1 MLNVG
6 VNQISAVLKAPYGEL
21 IREEYTKELMFDASR
36 EVVEISRK
44 AGIPLSEEDI
54 QKYAQIIATLSP
66 EGKPSMLQDVEA
78 GRKTE
83 VEIFSGTVIDLG
95 RKYVVATP
103 VNDMLFRLLKA
114 IEQIKV

>member
-6 VNQISAVLKAPYGEL
+6 VNQVSAVLRAPYGEL
-21 IREEYTKELMFDASR
+21 IREDHARELMFEASR
-36 EVVEISRK
+36 EVVKIARK
-44 AGIPLSEEDI
+44 ARIQLSEEDI
-54 QKYAQIIATLSP
+54 QKYAAIIASLSP

-83 VEIFSGTVIDLG
+83 VEIFSGTVIELG
-95 RKYVVATP
+95 QKYGVPTP

-114 IEQIKV
+114 IEQIRV